1 MSLCTIN
8 SLTGQ
13 IAEFREDVYDQ
24 LSTAF
29 DDPSAT
35 IVYPYVYR
43 ILNAR
48 PREDTAG
55 PESTNGQQSP
65 PSASRPQSNASSS
78 RVAGGQRDSIASRP
92 LSQRSATPPQAD
104 LDDQLN
110 AIWMRVSEDSSGH
123 KDALDDLYTFMKA
136 HPEMKLKIEAMIDG
150 TGGVFVRYIKRALA
164 SRQAEDELR
173 SGVSRTNSSTF
184 LYLSLH

>member
-1 MSLCTIN
+1 MVLTN
-8 SLTGQ
+8 ST
-13 IAEFREDVYDQ
+13 AEFREEVYDQ
-24 LSTAF
+24 LSAAF

-48 PREDTAG
+48 PKEDAAA
-55 PESTNGQQSP
+55 PSHEPANGRHTP
-65 PSASRPQSNASSS
+65 PSSSRPQSVASSS
-78 RVAGGQRDSIASRP
+78 RVPYGRRDSNASRP
-92 LSQRSATPPQAD
+92 LSQRSATPPHGD

-123 KDALDDLYTFMKA
+123 KDALDDLYAFMKA
-136 HPEMKLKIEAMIDG
+136 YPEVKLKVESMIEG
-150 TGGVFVRYIKRALA
+150 TGGVFVRYIRRALA

-173 SGVSRTNSSTF
+173 SGVSRTNSSAF
-184 LYLSLH
+184 LYIPFY